1 MKDQEGQEKD
11 LNQEKSRAEAPI
23 APDEVSA
30 VDGGDE
36 SSEQAEEA
44 VAELVDELEETVT
57 DVAAEED
64 SCAQEVASLKDQ
76 LLRLRAEFDNYRKR
90 SLKEQERIRATASEG
105 LLQELLPVVDNL
117 ERAVQSAP
125 ENDSALAQGVEM
137 VLRMFRDVLS
147 GQGLEPV
154 PGVGAPFDPNCHEA
168 LAQQPSEEI
177 PADHVAVEYERGYLM
192 RGYVL
197 RHAKVVVSSGPAEE
211 TAEE

>member
-125 ENDSALAQGVEM
+125 ENGSALAQGVEM